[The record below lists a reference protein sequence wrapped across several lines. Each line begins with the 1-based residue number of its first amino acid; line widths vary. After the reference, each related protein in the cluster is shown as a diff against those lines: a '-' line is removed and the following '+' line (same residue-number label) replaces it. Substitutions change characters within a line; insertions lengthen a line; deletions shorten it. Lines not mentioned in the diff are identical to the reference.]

1 MALKDRFDKIISY
14 FDTDDVSENEVH
26 EVQERTSVQR
36 DSRAATAKEAS
47 QRSHM
52 TNSAEEEIIG
62 SRPRTSTYNPNRQE
76 RQRVQRD
83 NAYQQAT
90 PRIQNKDSVRQQ
102 REQVTIAL
110 KYPRKYEDAQ
120 EIVDLLIVNEC
131 VLIDFQYMLDAQARR
146 CLDYIDGASRV
157 LYGSLQ
163 KVGSSMFLLTPANVM
178 VDIEEMNIPKTG
190 QETSFDFDMKRR

>member
-36 DSRAATAKEAS
+36 DSRAATAQEAS

-52 TNSAEEEIIG
+52 TNSAEEEMIG
-62 SRPRTSTYNPNRQE
+62 SRPRTYTYDPNRQE

-90 PRIQNKDSVRQQ
+90 PRVQNKDSVRQQ